1 MTKIIIKDTENFDIF
16 GLKELEIGEVYADW
30 IFSVFKPYISE
41 RILEVGSG
49 LGLIVNRLQNREL
62 VVASDINDDFL
73 RILKSKFKNQK
84 NIEIFKLDIEKA
96 SKRDIDILSNKRIE
110 TIITVN
116 TLEHIKDDF
125 AALVNIHK
133 ILKENGRL
141 IVFVPALGKLYG
153 SLDRAFGHYRRY
165 SKKDIVTK
173 LTKSGYKV
181 EYIRYF
187 NFIGIFWWFLAG
199 KIFKK
204 ENLPKMTGFFLKFVV
219 PIFNKIESFIKIPI
233 GQSLIIVAQK

>member
-1 MTKIIIKDTENFDIF
+1 MCFNVKRNNMTKIIIKDTENFDIF

-73 RILKSKFKNQK
+73 RIIKSKFKNQE
-84 NIEIFKLDIEKA
+84 NIEILKLDIEKA

-125 AALVNIHK
+125 EALVNIHK
-133 ILKENGRL
+133 ILKEDGRL
-141 IVFVPALGKLYG
+141 IVFVPALRELYG
-153 SLDRAFGHYRRY
+153 SLDRALGHYRRY
-165 SKKDIVTK
+165 SK
-173 LTKSGYKV
+173 
-181 EYIRYF
+181 
-187 NFIGIFWWFLAG
+187 
-199 KIFKK
+199 
-204 ENLPKMTGFFLKFVV
+204 
-219 PIFNKIESFIKIPI
+219 
-233 GQSLIIVAQK
+233 